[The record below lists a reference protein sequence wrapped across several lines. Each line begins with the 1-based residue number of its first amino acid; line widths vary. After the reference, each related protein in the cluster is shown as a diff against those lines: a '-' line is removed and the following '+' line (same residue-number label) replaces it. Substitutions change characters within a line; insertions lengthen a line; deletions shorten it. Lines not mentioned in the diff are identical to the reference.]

1 LLPFFALGLDGYRS
15 TASGRPLPGS
25 GWLAAGS
32 ARPGNFDLIRRRG
45 APLSGISILEGAIG
59 GLSAMPTV
67 GSVIAGATS
76 AEQVK
81 QNVAAAQWVPSGD
94 DLEVLL
100 EITKPAL

>member
-1 LLPFFALGLDGYRS
+1 
-15 TASGRPLPGS
+15 
-25 GWLAAGS
+25 LARNR
-32 ARPGNFDLIRRRG
+32 ARLERANFDLIEAIEAYATERD
-45 APLSGISILEGAIG
+45 LSTLEVAIG

-67 GSVIAGATS
+67 GSVITGATS

-81 QNVAAAQWVPSGD
+81 QNVAAAQWLPSGD